1 MMYGRE
7 AVLPI
12 DEIDIT
18 NNGVQNNQQ
27 YNRSLL
33 KRTYEII
40 DLEQQQKEVIKK
52 IEKSQVKQ
60 KERYDKKIQEVTFT
74 AGTKVLLKDMIREK
88 SYSGKLRPKWK
99 GPYYIHEVIGKG
111 AYKIRNTDGRV
122 LKAPYN
128 VKQLKEYF
136 D

>member
-1 MMYGRE
+1 
-7 AVLPI
+7 
-12 DEIDIT
+12 
-18 NNGVQNNQQ
+18 
-27 YNRSLL
+27 L

-60 KERYDKKIQEVTFT
+60 KQRYDKKIQEVTFT
-74 AGTKVLLKDMIREK
+74 TGTKVLLKDMIREK

-99 GPYYIHEVIGKG
+99 GPYDIHEVIGKG